1 MEGSDCRCGGAVWIG
16 GGGSVLLS
24 EVRRDSGGDIRP
36 DDGCAGGP
44 DQPEY
49 GGGGPFWN
57 IDIEVGLTREVAAI
71 VEVYGRVVVMRLT
84 SSRLIKDNSPLRH
97 IVSF

>member
-1 MEGSDCRCGGAVWIG
+1 MG

-57 IDIEVGLTREVAAI
+57 MDIEAGLARVVVAI
-71 VEVYGRVVVMRLT
+71 VYGREVVMRLT
-84 SSRLIKDNSPLRH
+84 CSRLIIERSSLQH
-97 IVSF
+97 MF